1 MNIRKPTDYATMFT
15 ILDTLMAAQLP
26 QMEMYCEIGRLVS
39 GRVEKGA
46 AVAASEYL
54 QAAYPTAEG
63 FSPRNV
69 RRMRAF
75 YAAYEESPE
84 IIRLTMNLGW
94 TQNVAILERC
104 SNNDERA
111 WYIRAVLHFGWKKAK
126 LLDAIES
133 QAWLH
138 SSLDEPMVSC
148 YTGEKEISQESECDE
163 ENTLCMPWKY
173 LPQPD
178 GGVRDEGLGE
188 EGGTCLTVPYRVGG
202 DQPGGDWQ
210 SGLSSGA
217 AQAGGAWD
225 LLRRPRGAA
234 AYQSGLRQVR
244 PADRHGQRESA
255 EYALHLRRR
264 LCRKAAPPDG
274 LYRPPPRCCRPV
286 VHRRLRGHLAGCAGR
301 MSRATER
308 DKTYVDFPQKCAI
321 ISIESCVIKTI

>member
-1 MNIRKPTDYATMFT
+1 MNIRKPADYSTLFSK
-15 ILDTLMAAQLP
+15 LDKLMAEQLP
-26 QMEMYCEIGRLVS
+26 QMELYREIGRVVS
-39 GRVEKGA
+39 GRSEKGA

-54 QAAYPTAEG
+54 QAAYPAAEG
-63 FSPRNV
+63 FSPRNL

-75 YAAYEESPE
+75 YATYEESPE
-84 IIRLTMNLGW
+84 IMRLAMELGW

-104 SNNDERA
+104 GNNEERV
-111 WYIRAVLHFGWKKAK
+111 WYIRAALRFGWKKAK
-126 LLDAIES
+126 LLEAIES

-188 EGGTCLTVPYRVGG
+188 EGRTCLTVPYRVGG

-217 AQAGGAWD
+217 AQADGARD
-225 LLRRPRGAA
+225 LLRRPRSAA
-234 AYQSGLRQVR
+234 AHQSGLQQVR
-244 PADRHGQRESA
+244 SADWHGQRKPA
-255 EYALHLRRR
+255 EYAPHLRWRPGWQ
-264 LCRKAAPPDG
+264 APPLDR
-274 LYRPPPRCCRPV
+274 LHRPPRRCCRPM
-286 VHRRLRGHLAGCAGR
+286 VHRRLRIDLAGCAGGVPG
-301 MSRATER
+301 AAGFNC
-308 DKTYVDFPQKCAI
+308 KK
-321 ISIESCVIKTI
+321 